1 MMTMGNTPHKGNRLF
16 TLLAFALIAW
26 AASPQAASATDDG
39 VVARIGDW
47 KLTQSELDKSLAGRL
62 YEIEQ
67 QLYQLRV
74 QKVQEL
80 MADHMMA
87 QEAKQRGI
95 TLEKLRDEVSKK
107 QEPVT
112 DKMVTDFITMNQER
126 LPNQG
131 KGMEDRIRGF
141 LENRANEQAATHY
154 LVDLAKKYHA
164 QVTLPQPKAPRIPVK
179 GPEDLAKGPA
189 KAPITIVEFS
199 DFQCP
204 YCRNIQATLNKLF
217 EQYPDKIRLVF
228 RHYPLPIHPLA
239 AKASEAAQC
248 AADQGGFWA
257 FHDAL
262 FATEADPEIPLLKE
276 LAAKQ
281 KLDAT
286 KFNECL
292 TSGKHAAR
300 IQSDLQDGENMGV
313 SGTPA
318 FFING
323 IPLVGARPLSEYKR
337 VIDEELAKK

>member
-1 MMTMGNTPHKGNRLF
+1 MLTMGNTPNKGNRLF
-16 TLLAFALIAW
+16 MLLALTLIAW
-26 AASPQAASATDDG
+26 TANPQAVGAADDG

-47 KLTQSELDKSLAGRL
+47 KLTQSELDKSLAGRI
-62 YEIEQ
+62 YEIDQ
-67 QLYQLRV
+67 QIYQLRL
-74 QKVQEL
+74 QKIQEL
-80 MADHMMA
+80 MAEHMMN

-95 TLEKLRDEVSKK
+95 TLDKLRGEIGGK
-107 QEPVT
+107 QEPVS
-112 DKMVTDFITMNQER
+112 DKMVTEFIEKNHER

-141 LENRANEQAATHY
+141 LENRAGEQAASRY
-154 LVDLAKKYHA
+154 LADLAKKFGA
-164 QVTLPQPKAPRIPVK
+164 QITLAQPKAPRIPIK

-189 KAPITIVEFS
+189 RAPITIVEFS

-217 EQYPDKIRLVF
+217 EQYPDKVRLVF

-239 AKASEAAQC
+239 AKAAEASQC

-257 FHDAL
+257 YHDTL
-262 FATEADPEIPLLKE
+262 FTTESDLELPLLKE

-281 KLDAT
+281 KLDTT

-300 IQSDLQDGENMGV
+300 IQEDMQEGENLGV
-313 SGTPA
+313 NGTPA

-337 VIDEELAKK
+337 IIDDELAKK